1 MSEQLLEAV
10 MAGDA
15 ARAGQLLAGGADA
28 NSRDAYG
35 ATALMNAAHNGDL
48 EMVETLLAA
57 GAEVDAKDELGW
69 TALMKACFNADQNRG
84 FPEIVQRLIVA
95 GADPNVKITYGIRPL
110 MLAAGYGEAG
120 VCQAL
125 LAGGADVLARNDGGL
140 TALMMVKDKFYVE
153 VINLLHEA
161 EREAGVGEGS
171 CSTKNAPGSN
181 VVTFLKPQVRNPDH

>member
-1 MSEQLLEAV
+1 MTQQLIEAV
-10 MAGDA
+10 NAGDV
-15 ARAGQLLAGGADA
+15 ARASQLLANGDDVNA
-28 NSRDAYG
+28 RDAYG
-35 ATALMNAAHNGDL
+35 ATALMNAAHSGNP
-48 EMVETLLAA
+48 EMIEALLAA

-69 TALMKACFNADQNRG
+69 TALMKACFNADLDRG
-84 FPEIVQRLIVA
+84 FPEIVTRLIAA

-125 LAGGADVLARNDGGL
+125 LAGGADVLARNDGDL

-171 CSTKNAPGSN
+171 CSSKNAPGSN
-181 VVTFLKPQVRNPDH
+181 VITFLKPQVRTPDH